1 MTRSHCPQATDIK
14 TALPNTSR
22 AVYYIQT
29 KFYSFKRE
37 YRPSVGPRLG
47 VAVGRSMFTPKSRPW
62 GCSRLKGEQLSNPW

>member
-1 MTRSHCPQATDIK
+1 MTRSHCLQATDIK

-29 KFYSFKRE
+29 RFNSFKRV

-47 VAVGRSMFTPKSRPW
+47 VAV
-62 GCSRLKGEQLSNPW
+62 